1 MNIDVD
7 NNGIRI
13 SGGSS
18 LDTCAGDCT
27 TGENMRWIMK
37 MDAILRAL
45 EATYG
50 INPPSSSVD
59 SATITW
65 LCNCPT
71 GALIEIIDSPNSG
84 RSTINIHI
92 GSCIDEV
99 IKREMMKLEARISVM
114 QTLRGISP
122 PRSYVGSAINWLC
135 STSFIAGA
143 ASVATA
149 VGNYFGFR
157 IPQLHANSI

>member
-1 MNIDVD
+1 MNIEVD

-18 LDTCAGDCT
+18 LDTCIGDCQ
-27 TGENMRWIMK
+27 TGNIMRRIMN
-37 MDAILRAL
+37 MDASLRAM
-45 EATYG
+45 EALYG
-50 INPPSSSVD
+50 INPPRSSVD

-71 GALIEIIDSPNSG
+71 GALIEINDNPNSG

-92 GSCIDEV
+92 GGCIQEV
-99 IKREMMKLEARISVM
+99 IRREMMKLEARINVVLA
-114 QTLRGISP
+114 LRGINP
-122 PRSYVGSAINWLC
+122 LRSSVDSAINWLC

-149 VGNYFGFR
+149 LGGYFGFR